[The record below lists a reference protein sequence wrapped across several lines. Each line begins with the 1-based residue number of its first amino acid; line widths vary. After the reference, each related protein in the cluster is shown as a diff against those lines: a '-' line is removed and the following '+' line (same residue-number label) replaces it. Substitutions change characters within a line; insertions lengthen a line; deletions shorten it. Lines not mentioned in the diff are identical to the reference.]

1 MWKIAVVDDEEKLAE
16 MVADRLRKD
25 LKVPVDVFYNSTDF
39 LEKLHREDYRLVI
52 LDVVLPD
59 MDGYETCKIVKER
72 KPATYVILLTVLS
85 DDKSVVEGFES
96 GADDYVSKPFS
107 MDVLLARVKR
117 FLFRKKEE
125 VLDFEDLKIEVSSR
139 RVFVEGKEVNLS
151 KKEFDL
157 LLILA
162 MNEGVVFTREKLL
175 DLVWPEEVDVSP
187 RVVDTTVKRLRKK
200 IEKDPNTPKHV
211 KTVWGVG
218 YKFVKE

>member
-1 MWKIAVVDDEEKLAE
+1 
-16 MVADRLRKD
+16 
-25 LKVPVDVFYNSTDF
+25 
-39 LEKLHREDYRLVI
+39 
-52 LDVVLPD
+52 
-59 MDGYETCKIVKER
+59 
-72 KPATYVILLTVLS
+72 
-85 DDKSVVEGFES
+85 
-96 GADDYVSKPFS
+96 

-125 VLDFEDLKIEVSSR
+125 VLDFGDLKIEVSSR

>member
-1 MWKIAVVDDEEKLAE
+1 VWKIAVVDDEEKLAE

>member
-1 MWKIAVVDDEEKLAE
+1 VWKIAVVDDEEKLAE

-39 LEKLHREDYRLVI
+39 LEKLHREDYRLII

-107 MDVLLARVKR
+107 IDVLLARVKR

-125 VLDFEDLKIEVSSR
+125 VLDFGDLKIEVSSR

-162 MNEGVVFTREKLL
+162 MNEGAVFTREKLL
-175 DLVWPEEVDVSP
+175 DLIWPEEVDVSP

>member
-1 MWKIAVVDDEEKLAE
+1 MWKIAVVDDEKKLAE
-16 MVADRLRKD
+16 MVADRLRKE
-25 LKVPVDVFYNSTDF
+25 LNVPVDIFYNSTDF
-39 LEKLHREDYRLVI
+39 LEKLNREDYKLVI
-52 LDVVLPD
+52 LDVMLPD
-59 MDGYETCKIVKER
+59 IDGYETCKIVKER
-72 KPATYVILLTVLS
+72 KPAIHVILLTVLS
-85 DDKSVVEGFES
+85 DDKNVVEGFES

-117 FLFRKKEE
+117 FLFKRKEE
-125 VLDFEDLKIEVSSR
+125 ILDFGDIKIEVSSR
-139 RVFVEGKEVNLS
+139 RVLVEGKEVNLS

-162 MNEGVVFTREKLL
+162 MNEGRVFTREKLL
-175 DLVWPEEVDVSP
+175 DLVWSEEINVSP

-211 KTVWGVG
+211 KTVWGIG

>member
-16 MVADRLRKD
+16 MVADRLRKE
-25 LKVPVDVFYNSTDF
+25 LKVPVDVFYNSTNF
-39 LEKLHREDYRLVI
+39 LERLHHEDYRLVI

-59 MDGYETCKIVKER
+59 VDGYETCKIVKER

-117 FLFRKKEE
+117 FLFRKREE
-125 VLDFEDLKIEVSSR
+125 VLDFGDIKIEVSSR

-162 MNEGVVFTREKLL
+162 MNEGSVFTREKLL

-200 IEKDPNTPKHV
+200 IEKDPNTPRYV

>member
-1 MWKIAVVDDEEKLAE
+1 VWKIAVVDDEEKLAE
-16 MVADRLRKD
+16 MVADRLRKN

-85 DDKSVVEGFES
+85 DDKSVVEGFEA

-125 VLDFEDLKIEVSSR
+125 VLDFGDLKIEVSSR

-175 DLVWPEEVDVSP
+175 DLIWPEEVDVSP

>member
-1 MWKIAVVDDEEKLAE
+1 MWRIAVVDDEEKLAE

-85 DDKSVVEGFES
+85 DDKNVVEGFES

-125 VLDFEDLKIEVSSR
+125 VLDFGDLKIEVSSR

-175 DLVWPEEVDVSP
+175 DLIWPEEVDVSP

>member
-1 MWKIAVVDDEEKLAE
+1 VWKIAVVDDEKKLAE
-16 MVADRLRKD
+16 MVADRLRKE
-25 LKVPVDVFYNSTDF
+25 LNIPVDIFYNSTDF
-39 LEKLHREDYRLVI
+39 LERLNREDYRLVI

-59 MDGYETCKIVKER
+59 IDGYETCKIVKER
-72 KPATYVILLTVLS
+72 KPTIYVILLTVLS
-85 DDKSVVEGFES
+85 DDKNVVEGFES

-117 FLFRKKEE
+117 FLFKRKEE
-125 VLDFEDLKIEVSSR
+125 ILDFGDIKIEVSSR
-139 RVFVEGKEVNLS
+139 KVLVEGKEVNLS

-162 MNEGVVFTREKLL
+162 MNEGRVFTREKLL
-175 DLVWPEEVDVSP
+175 DLVWSEEIDVSP

-211 KTVWGVG
+211 KTVWGIG

>member
-1 MWKIAVVDDEEKLAE
+1 MWKIAVVDDEKKLAE
-16 MVADRLRKD
+16 MVADRLRKE
-25 LKVPVDVFYNSTDF
+25 LNIPVDIFYNSTDF
-39 LEKLHREDYRLVI
+39 LERLNREDYRLVI

-59 MDGYETCKIVKER
+59 IDGYETCKIVKER
-72 KPATYVILLTVLS
+72 KPTIYVILLTVLS
-85 DDKSVVEGFES
+85 DDKNVVEGFES

-117 FLFRKKEE
+117 FLFKRKEE
-125 VLDFEDLKIEVSSR
+125 ILDFGDIKIEVSSR
-139 RVFVEGKEVNLS
+139 KVLVEGKEVNLS

-162 MNEGVVFTREKLL
+162 MNEGRVFTREKLL
-175 DLVWPEEVDVSP
+175 DLVWSEEIDVSP

-211 KTVWGVG
+211 KTVWGIG

>member
-1 MWKIAVVDDEEKLAE
+1 MWKIAVVDDEKKLAE
-16 MVADRLRKD
+16 MIADRLRKE
-25 LKVPVDVFYNSTDF
+25 LNIPVDIFYNSTDF
-39 LEKLHREDYRLVI
+39 LERLNREDYRLVI

-59 MDGYETCKIVKER
+59 IDGYETCKIVKER
-72 KPATYVILLTVLS
+72 KPTIYVILLTVLS
-85 DDKSVVEGFES
+85 DDKNVVEGFES
-96 GADDYVSKPFS
+96 GADDYVSKPLS

-117 FLFRKKEE
+117 FLFKRKEE
-125 VLDFEDLKIEVSSR
+125 ILDFGDIKIEVSSR
-139 RVFVEGKEVNLS
+139 KVLVEGKEVNLS

-162 MNEGVVFTREKLL
+162 MNEGRVFTREKLL
-175 DLVWPEEVDVSP
+175 DLVWSEEIDVSP

-211 KTVWGVG
+211 KTVWGIG

>member
-16 MVADRLRKD
+16 MVADRLRKE
-25 LKVPVDVFYNSTDF
+25 LKVPVDVFYNSTNF
-39 LEKLHREDYRLVI
+39 LERLHHEDYRLVI
-52 LDVVLPD
+52 LDVVLPGV
-59 MDGYETCKIVKER
+59 DGYETCKIVKER

-117 FLFRKKEE
+117 FLFRKREE
-125 VLDFEDLKIEVSSR
+125 VLDFGDIKIEVSSR

-162 MNEGVVFTREKLL
+162 MNEGSVFTREKLL

-200 IEKDPNTPKHV
+200 IEKDPNTPRYV

>member
-125 VLDFEDLKIEVSSR
+125 VLDFGDLKIEVSSR

>member
-125 VLDFEDLKIEVSSR
+125 ALDFGDLKIEVSSR